1 MSRLNSNMKIYIYCF
16 FSSRRRHT
24 RCALVTGVQTCALPI
39 CACAIICLTVVFIAG
54 SRPRGASKALW
65 AQSPFGWPF
74 MRKSACSARL
84 RHFGRESM
92 TRTVD
97 EIMELAPVIPVLVIE
112 RVEDRSEEHT
122 SELQSLMRIS
132 YAVLCLKTKQQPH
145 VQN

>member
-1 MSRLNSNMKIYIYCF
+1 MRQRPPIS
-16 FSSRRRHT
+16 T
-24 RCALVTGVQTCALPI
+24 RTDPLFPHDALPI
-39 CACAIICLTVVFIAG
+39 LAG

-112 RVEDRSEEHT
+112 RVEDAQPIAQALVAGGLPALDVTMRT
-122 SELQSLMRIS
+122 PVALQVKPGNQSTRVRVSQTL
-132 YAVLCLKTKQQPH
+132 
-145 VQN
+145 

>member
-1 MSRLNSNMKIYIYCF
+1 MRDHLPDSGFHSRFTAKGRFES
-16 FSSRRRHT
+16 
-24 RCALVTGVQTCALPI
+24 
-39 CACAIICLTVVFIAG
+39 
-54 SRPRGASKALW
+54 LW

-112 RVEDRSEEHT
+112 RVEDAQPIAQALVAGGLPALDVTMRT
-122 SELQSLMRIS
+122 SVAMQVMTEMAHLPGEKIRRGSCR
-132 YAVLCLKTKQQPH
+132 AKVGK
-145 VQN
+145 

>member
-1 MSRLNSNMKIYIYCF
+1 MRDHLPDSGFHSRFTAKGRFES
-16 FSSRRRHT
+16 
-24 RCALVTGVQTCALPI
+24 
-39 CACAIICLTVVFIAG
+39 
-54 SRPRGASKALW
+54 LW

-112 RVEDRSEEHT
+112 RVEDAQPIATALVASGLPALEVTMRT
-122 SELQSLMRIS
+122 SVALQVMREMEQVPGAIVG
-132 YAVLCLKTKQQPH
+132 AGTGLNPKHPHQPLDDIGTATWKE
-145 VQN
+145 